1 MRDMDRLIRCITSD
15 GAVMAAAVD
24 STYMVAAAQQIH
36 GTSPVATAALG
47 RLLSG
52 ASLMGSM
59 LKMQGAS
66 VTLKV
71 NGGGPLG
78 TVTAI
83 ADANGNCRGFVEHP
97 EITLPLRADGKLD
110 VGGAVGRRGLLG
122 VIRDFGEGQPYTGQ
136 VELRSG
142 EIAEDLTYYYAA
154 SEQIPSICAL
164 GVLVDK
170 TDARRLLAG
179 GMLVQGLPGASD
191 EAVARLEKNAASL
204 PPVTTMLAQGMTI
217 EEMCARVLDGFPMEI
232 LDQCAVHYACNCSR
246 ERVERAFLTLPAAE
260 LLSLPDDTT
269 GLAEARC
276 QYCGRTYAFTRG
288 ELEAPAKK
296 VEANSKKSKKTC

>member
-1 MRDMDRLIRCITSD
+1 
-15 GAVMAAAVD
+15 MAAAVD
-24 STYMVAAAQQIH
+24 ATYLAAAAQQIH

-47 RLLSG
+47 RLLAG
-52 ASLMGSM
+52 AALMGSM
-59 LKMQGAS
+59 LKKDGAS

-83 ADANGNCRGFVEHP
+83 ADARGNCRGTVEHP
-97 EITLPLRADGKLD
+97 EISLPLRADGKLD
-110 VGGAVGRRGLLG
+110 VGGAVGRNGLLG

-142 EIAEDLTYYYAA
+142 EIAEDLSYYYAV
-154 SEQIPSICAL
+154 SEQIPTVCAL

-179 GMLVQGLPGASD
+179 GLLVQVLPGASE
-191 EAVARLEKNAASL
+191 EAVARLEENAAKL
-204 PPVTTMLAQGMTI
+204 PPVTTMLARGMTI
-217 EEMCARVLDGFPMEI
+217 EEMCRTALSGFEMEI
-232 LDQCAVHYACNCSR
+232 LDEMPVHYACPCSR
-246 ERVERAFLTLPAAE
+246 ERVQRAFLTLPKE
-260 LLSLPDDTT
+260 DLLTLADEET

-276 QYCGRTYAFTRG
+276 QYCGRVYTFTKA
-288 ELEAPAKK
+288 ELEELAKK
-296 VEANSKKSKKTC
+296 IGRK

>member
-1 MRDMDRLIRCITSD
+1 MDRMIRCITSD
-15 GAVMAAAVD
+15 GGIMAAAVD

-59 LKMQGAS
+59 LKIAGATI
-66 VTLKV
+66 TLKI

-110 VGGAVGRRGLLG
+110 VGGAVGHHGLLG

-136 VELRSG
+136 VELQSG
-142 EIAEDLTYYYAA
+142 EIAEDLTYYYAT
-154 SEQIPSICAL
+154 SEQIPTICAL

-170 TDARRLLAG
+170 ADVRHLLAG
-179 GMLVQGLPGASD
+179 GMLIQVLPGASE
-191 EAVARLEKNAASL
+191 EAVNLLEKNASSL

-217 EEMCARVLDGFPMEI
+217 EDMCKRALKGFSMEI
-232 LDQCAVHYACNCSR
+232 LDEFEVHYACNCSR
-246 ERVERAFLTLPAAE
+246 ERVQRAFLTLPKDE
-260 LLSLPDDTT
+260 LLSLPDAST

-276 QYCGRTYAFTRG
+276 QYCGRTYTFTKE
-288 ELEAPAKK
+288 ELEELAKK
-296 VEANSKKSKKTC
+296 VERNSKKS